1 MDKKQYDLM
10 MNMVGNQQA
19 SFADF
24 TAAGLNV
31 ENTSLQDIQVYR
43 DDPYIKEQFTDELGN
58 FNEMKFQSV
67 YNQAQSNYNVMAN
80 NSYDDIMRS
89 QLSFHRSNIDV
100 PYEMRREGPDYQ
112 EVLMVNPQKVTSS
125 VIHLGEMGER
135 TLSDDE
141 LAQSN
146 KVLLNPTE
154 VEKSGDW
161 SKAKWGDSPNESFFS
176 NFWDT
181 LVLAQWDSD
190 GNHPDPVTGKM
201 VQHQKGE
208 LKINDEGT
216 YYYEKLDGRDIY
228 GRRVLNKMNILT
240 TDGSWLNQ
248 YDFFD
253 SDDINQKSIGGSIL
267 KNLALVGTMFIPY
280 VGPWITG
287 LSLATQLAGVGATL
301 GKMIVGSDSPT
312 LSAIEGWSKSV
323 NRQSAQTEYAQQNAW
338 CWENFINL
346 IGDVAGQ
353 LKEQRFIF
361 EKIPYI
367 FKGANMMSKE
377 GQAAKLAEL
386 EKKHMKLANT
396 KIQDLRSSGMKPED
410 LLKAETELKAV
421 SALKAQ
427 SELDSFIKGY
437 NKLGEVLSKGY
448 MTMITVGDTYGEAKA
463 AGASDLDATLLTLGY
478 AAGEYAILN
487 TGIGEWIL
495 PELRAGR
502 YRAQAIAKALTKEV
516 DQEAATL
523 RNKFGQQLRNF
534 SKEGKKEYAK
544 KLFDIG
550 RNIARAEYS
559 NGTRTLK
566 ATLASGIGEGVEEV
580 SEELLAD
587 FSKGCYNTVKWLQG
601 EDTRLNAFGYNFET
615 GEWDLAELRDRYG
628 MSLIGGFV
636 GGGLTNLGT
645 NYKTMNSLGTMNRQQ
660 AIQELVYMSRNGE
673 SDQFLKEVDKMQL
686 GDKNLSATEV
696 REIDGVLMPSPGTK
710 ENNQEVYIK
719 RAIRNQVRMIDN
731 ILSANGASISD
742 DSFLDI
748 QTLKDLRFNALH
760 KSTTAGAFLQEFN
773 TLSSKL
779 VVLTKR
785 INDIINSEVDVNN
798 DKQVSDQEERR
809 AGKTLEE
816 KKAKL
821 SPTKLQAV
829 EKAEKELEET
839 KKAIQE
845 FVDGKRSAEFIA
857 ESLFEMTTAL
867 SGEIT
872 LTSFPLY
879 AEAIE
884 NRKFNE
890 IPNDRKEVLRKSY
903 ETWMTSEGRDRIHL
917 LSQVYRQVAEQS
929 SQVIKE
935 QEQTYLQTPEQL
947 IKINNLIQRLYPKLL
962 SQQEIDKIRKEDP
975 NFFFFE
981 NAADQLSLA
990 QDAADSATQ
999 NIGLDLAEKIGT
1011 QQEIDALNEIQG
1023 RSPEFT
1029 EETTEEEKKEWFES
1043 RGKEYF
1049 GQLQAI
1055 IANNITS
1062 YIQPFIDR
1070 GFANAETKN
1079 QLNQLVARSLNF
1091 FKVKAIQWDQNDNNY
1106 DALTGEP
1113 LEENPYVS
1121 IVTKLSQVKEQI
1133 DNLNN
1138 TPIEQN
1144 LDQFAISLGEDP
1156 IALTALIDRL
1166 NLSFNNVSQDITQ
1179 FNLDDTLYKDLN
1191 NAIATLQL
1199 YRQAILG
1206 ARTDAADLGNLYGYN
1221 ATLNEVTTRLGQ
1233 GTQLAEI
1240 NSQVADLFVEDINT
1254 NLKKLE
1260 FLKKLFEINQG
1271 QKLTKQDRVSIKK
1284 DLLIYKR
1291 LKAIVQVPD
1300 DDELNKWE
1308 GFLDLQNILN
1318 SMPIHQDSLQ
1328 KNNLALNDETRKK
1341 FEEEKLKLEDG
1352 IYEFFQKNKDKLED
1366 PNALMQLINPNR
1378 LQLYTRAVELLNEGL
1393 DNIDDNSLVWWLAA
1407 RAAVKATDFYGQYR
1421 QIIDPRAERPLAPI
1435 APQELGIYNNYASV
1449 VNGNVFTAFY
1459 KAYRQSIKEDWATK
1473 SVEER
1478 AQIIRN
1484 LDPTVTEDS
1493 VTLLS
1498 SDEFVDQV
1506 LNIIAVPK
1514 YQNIVLT
1521 EGIPGSGKSTGVFQ
1535 STLKMLKAFHPELLS
1550 NVAVIHGANPDSAKT
1565 LRNNIELTAN
1575 NSKTYGRV
1583 EWMKEI
1589 SPSWTERTPDENGT
1603 VRVPKNEITQ
1613 TEENEIRSS
1622 LDIKETTTP
1631 PSLIIIDEVFKFS
1644 GFDLDQI
1651 DKFARKYG
1659 ITVLTAGDAD
1669 QTGVVGKAK
1678 VDIHGHSNLDWDV
1691 SLSRTQFIRSP
1702 KLGVSMRT
1710 DNQLK
1715 TTNLQKFQAY
1725 LQNPT
1730 QGIELNYYQD
1740 ETGLFGDKVHMF
1752 EVYEDGTTDKNVQAD
1767 TIIKDVEAMISTLQ
1781 PGEKIGYIYSDIGS
1795 PIYKKLFENYQQ
1807 YIDFR
1812 EGGSAQGLEGQ
1823 YYIVEAG
1830 PNPNENVYLKEIYTG
1845 MSRSQQG
1852 SILIVPSSM
1861 NDGAKISHKQLTSKP
1876 IGERLKKKVIIPFA
1890 EKRKKLLDDIITD
1903 PQDVPYFKRT
1913 VEENQTN
1920 DAPAPPTGDTSSL
1933 DNGIDPT
1940 SPPSDP
1946 TPPPPPPTP
1955 PTPPAPPVVEP
1966 PQGEEIT
1973 PLSREEIEQRFGEKS
1988 KIDNFTVTID
1998 GVEIPLSL
2006 DQIPFINTKKESG
2019 SNNIINYSK
2028 RNIVVV
2034 NINGFHMP
2042 FYMSTRV
2049 GDKIETNDGEWY
2061 PFFGI
2066 GQDGWFNET
2075 NGKEMSKY
2083 YDSPIF
2089 AAISQKLN
2097 EILGTGL
2104 QDKILGPLTV
2114 DEINEQTPPQI
2125 DFINQDMSPCSNNQ
2139 TDTRFIVEQ
2148 NIADA
2153 KSMAEGMVQE
2163 LKETIIPVEDDT
2175 PSVQP
2180 LIYEDNDAPIVNTDV
2195 INELKY
2201 REQINNANSE
2211 VIIPESTAEDTGSQ
2225 IPIEMLLHSFNTFE
2239 TGVLRGPN
2247 GEIIKNGSKDRID
2260 SINGLM
2266 KIFGEGESFEYYMN
2280 KLGDLRSIVY
2290 NTPDKAE
2297 LCQKLQKKLGLQRI
2311 YCTFAL
2317 KSSPYLDQKKRAQG
2331 QEFLEKNP
2339 SKFAKGTSER
2349 LEYNYSRDSRSQ
2361 EVPPK
2366 SLVMIIGTAERG
2378 DLLELPLLTLS
2389 SPFTLLKIKNKDGQR
2404 VFPDMYNR
2412 YEQLTRDGATIHAIS
2427 TALVNEF
2434 RSNIKYKELVDLFE
2448 LFNYTRRSIWYI
2460 KDNNWTIGNS
2470 LQFLGP
2476 QFITKSGYYQDI
2488 AGFNYEANMTDEENW
2503 ITLQDLKNNPQVTIL
2518 SRVAISKTGRIS
2530 GIKQPV
2536 VKTGHPFILVSF
2548 NKDLN
2553 TDNKIIDQFIKQQ
2566 KDPSVRKEVKL
2577 MYVLPP
2583 KASIKEYIEN
2593 LHKIINGQHDQAQPI
2608 GHLFTSY
2615 KLLKILTQDSQFRD
2629 RMEQKHPRLLE
2640 KVDAAIQ
2647 KLDSLPNDTARKD
2660 ELKNPQS
2667 WVSEGASTR
2676 PVKLAGLL
2684 DGALHDF
2691 VYSKNTLNQNIGLD
2705 NVNEINQSDLRLVEQ
2720 ILGQVGINEVRYC
2733 AKLPKTG
2740 AEGIGRAKHF
2750 LAVTR
2755 EGDGYSINGL
2765 PFRIHGKID
2774 SYTFKGTMGGFIDSI
2789 FSRMLT
2795 DKNGDQ
2801 YSIDNFRYLDGQS
2814 DLSRPHG
2821 RQILNPND
2829 RIIENNIKYVTQK
2842 AGNAVG
2848 QALAELYQQG
2858 DKSNA
2863 AIVEANQKIASQ
2875 INYEDNGIVAFTIG
2889 KELKISNKNDILSGY
2904 RANLMMPDG
2913 TNITDITNLMDNNGQ
2928 YSFVINLTDINSSR
2942 NFNYYAQF
2950 KEDNLELTAMEV
2962 DKNQSSIIGLT
2973 VTPENFATYST
2984 IAKSLISILPKVEVP
2999 LKRIFENAQ
3008 TYEEL
3013 IASMN
3018 ALTFSNKRV
3027 ARLQAL
3033 LEKQNLAPE
3042 QIALI
3047 NELIEFENS
3056 RDPFKQNEDETN
3068 EVCPITITIKF

>member
-100 PYEMRREGPDYQ
+100 PYEMRRKGPDYQ
-112 EVLMVNPQKVTSS
+112 EVFMVNPQKITSS

-190 GNHPDPVTGKM
+190 GDHPDPVTGEM

-253 SDDINQKSIGGSIL
+253 SDDINQKSIGGSVL

-323 NRQSAQTEYAQQNAW
+323 NRQGAQTEYAQQNAW

-884 NRKFNE
+884 NRKFSE

-999 NIGLDLAEKIGT
+999 NIGLDLANKIGT

-1029 EETTEEEKKEWFES
+1029 EETTEEEKKEWFEN

-1113 LEENPYVS
+1113 LEENPYTS

-1133 DNLNN
+1133 NNLNN

-1291 LKAIVQVPD
+1291 LKAIVQVLD

-1378 LQLYTRAVELLNEGL
+1378 LQLYTRATELLNEGL

-1421 QIIDPRAERPLAPI
+1421 QIIDPKAERPLAPI

-1550 NVAVIHGANPDSAKT
+1550 NVAVIHGANSDSAKT
-1565 LRNNIELTAN
+1565 LRDNIELTAN
-1575 NSKTYGRV
+1575 NSKTYGRA

-1622 LDIKETTTP
+1622 LGIKETTTP
-1631 PSLIIIDEVFKFS
+1631 PSLIIIDEIFKFS

-1752 EVYEDGTTDKNVQAD
+1752 EVFEDGTTDKNVQAD

-1876 IGERLKKKVIIPFA
+1876 IGERLKKEVIIPFA
-1890 EKRKKLLDDIITD
+1890 EKRKKLLDDIITN

-1946 TPPPPPPTP
+1946 TPPPPPTP

-2139 TDTRFIVEQ
+2139 ADTRFIVEQ
-2148 NIADA
+2148 NITDA

-2163 LKETIIPVEDDT
+2163 LKETITPVEDDT

-2225 IPIEMLLHSFNTFE
+2225 IPIKMLLHSFNTFE

-2290 NTPDKAE
+2290 NTSDKAE

-2339 SKFAKGTSER
+2339 TKFAKGASER

-2366 SLVMIIGTAERG
+2366 SLVMIVGTAERG

-2427 TALVNEF
+2427 TTLVDEF
-2434 RSNIKYKELVDLFE
+2434 RSNTKYKELVDLFE
-2448 LFNYTRRSIWYI
+2448 LFNYTNRSIWYI

-2470 LQFLGP
+2470 LQLLGP

-2566 KDPSVRKEVKL
+2566 EDPSVRKEVKL

-2593 LHKIINGQHDQAQPI
+2593 LHKIINRQHDQAQPI

-2795 DKNGDQ
+2795 DKNGNQ

-2842 AGNAVG
+2842 AGNTVG
-2848 QALAELYQQG
+2848 QTLAELYQQG

-2962 DKNQSSIIGLT
+2962 DKNQPSIIGLT

-2984 IAKSLISILPKVEVP
+2984 TAKSLISILPKVEVP

-3013 IASMN
+3013 ITSMN

-3068 EVCPITITIKF
+3068 EVCPITIIIKF